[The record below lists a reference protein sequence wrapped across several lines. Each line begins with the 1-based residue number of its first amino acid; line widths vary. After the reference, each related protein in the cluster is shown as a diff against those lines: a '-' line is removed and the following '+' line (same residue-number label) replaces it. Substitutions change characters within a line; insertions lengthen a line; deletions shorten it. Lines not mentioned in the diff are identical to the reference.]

1 MTDPT
6 SDADRSPAGP
16 TDAPRSAGE
25 EPGAASG
32 GETATSPTL
41 TAPTRVKP
49 PRYRREP
56 MPSWVPRAIGMLFV
70 AFVGFFLL
78 RWLVDRLENLLV
90 ILLVSLFLSFAVEP
104 AVNWM
109 EARGIRRGIGTF
121 ITFLGI
127 FAAFGVFSFF
137 MGRLLFDQVSELV
150 DKAPEYVEQ
159 VQDWANRT
167 FDLNIDAEQLIEDL
181 QEGDQAQ
188 EVATEA
194 AGNIWAISSTV
205 IGTLFNLLTVLLFT
219 FYLVADGPRL
229 RRTLCS
235 ALPPEG
241 QVEFLKI
248 WEIAISKTG
257 GYIYSRAL
265 LATISTLFHWAAFE
279 LTDVPYSLPLAIWVG
294 VMSQFIPV
302 VGTYLAGA
310 LPLVIGLL
318 NDPVTAVWVLGI
330 VLVYQQVENY
340 VLLPRVSA
348 HTMQLHAAVAFG
360 AVIAG
365 SAVLG
370 VVGALLALPVAATI
384 QAFVSTYLSRHE
396 VVESAL
402 TQPPVELPTLR
413 QRFRRT

>member
-6 SDADRSPAGP
+6 DETPAP
-16 TDAPRSAGE
+16 PV
-25 EPGAASG
+25 
-32 GETATSPTL
+32 TSPTVNEL
-41 TAPTRVKP
+41 PRVRP
-49 PRYRREP
+49 PRFRREP
-56 MPSWVPRAIGMLFV
+56 MPSWGPRAIVMF
-70 AFVGFFLL
+70 FVGVVAVVVL
-78 RWLVDRLENLLV
+78 RWVLTRLEDLLV
-90 ILLVSLFLSFAVEP
+90 ILLVALFLSFAIEP
-104 AVNWM
+104 AVNWL
-109 EARGIRRGIGTF
+109 ETRGIRRGLGTF
-121 ITFLGI
+121 LTFLAIAVAFGI
-127 FAAFGVFSFF
+127 FAFF
-137 MGRLLFDQVSELV
+137 MGRLLVDQVSELV

-167 FDLNIDAEQLIEDL
+167 FDVNIDAEQLIEDL
-181 QEGDQAQ
+181 QEGGQAQ

-205 IGTLFNLLTVLLFT
+205 LGTLFNLLTVLLFT

-235 ALPPEG
+235 ALPPEA

-248 WEIAISKTG
+248 WEIAIAKTG

-265 LATISTLFHWAAFE
+265 LATISALFHWGAFE
-279 LTDVPYSLPLAIWVG
+279 LAEVPYSLPLALWVG

-318 NDPVTAVWVLGI
+318 NDPLTAVWVLGI
-330 VLVYQQVENY
+330 VVVYQQVENY

-348 HTMQLHAAVAFG
+348 HTMHLHAAVAFG

-365 SAVLG
+365 SAMLG
-370 VVGALLALPVAATI
+370 VVGALLALPVAATV
-384 QAFVSTYLSRHE
+384 QAFVSTYLARHD
-396 VVESAL
+396 VIESAL
-402 TQPPVELPTLR
+402 TQPTVERPSLLA
-413 QRFRRT
+413 RFRRS